1 VARDPYTFVPIFLI
15 LKFVFFVGWLE
26 VAESIENPFGNDDDD
41 FQIPELISRHVWA
54 ISRNFNQFRGPPD
67 QEEDEKEVE
76 EEKKHVVT
84 LQMDLHK
91 KT

>member
-1 VARDPYTFVPIFLI
+1 M
-15 LKFVFFVGWLE
+15 
-26 VAESIENPFGNDDDD
+26 
-41 FQIPELISRHVWA
+41 WA
-54 ISRNFNQFRGPPD
+54 ISRNFNQFRGPPEL
-67 QEEDEKEVE
+67 EEGEEKEEEE

>member
-1 VARDPYTFVPIFLI
+1 M
-15 LKFVFFVGWLE
+15 
-26 VAESIENPFGNDDDD
+26 SI

-54 ISRNFNQFRGPPD
+54 ISRNFNQFRGPPEL
-67 QEEDEKEVE
+67 EEGE
-76 EEKKHVVT
+76 EEKDEEEEKKKHVVT

>member
-1 VARDPYTFVPIFLI
+1 MRPYNSEL
-15 LKFVFFVGWLE
+15 LSHEYL
-26 VAESIENPFGNDDDD
+26 

-54 ISRNFNQFRGPPD
+54 ISRNFNQFRGPPEL
-67 QEEDEKEVE
+67 EEGEEKEEE

-91 KT
+91 KA

>member
-1 VARDPYTFVPIFLI
+1 M
-15 LKFVFFVGWLE
+15 G
-26 VAESIENPFGNDDDD
+26 
-41 FQIPELISRHVWA
+41 IPELISRHVWA
-54 ISRNFNQFRGPPD
+54 ISRNFNQFRGILSMLYCTFTCPIKSIISIISTVLHILSIISLVKPGPPEL
-67 QEEDEKEVE
+67 EEGDEEKEE

>member
-1 VARDPYTFVPIFLI
+1 M
-15 LKFVFFVGWLE
+15 
-26 VAESIENPFGNDDDD
+26 
-41 FQIPELISRHVWA
+41 WA
-54 ISRNFNQFRGPPD
+54 ISRNFNQFRGPPQLEED
-67 QEEDEKEVE
+67 EEEDEKEE